1 MAFHG
6 NNLSK
11 SLSIHNIA
19 GYAELEYVNL
29 VMLGYNYKMVSS
41 FFFIQSNVWWDA
53 N

>member
-19 GYAELEYVNL
+19 GYAELEYVYL
-29 VMLGYNYKMVSS
+29 VMLRYNNKMVLS
-41 FFFIQSNVWWDA
+41 FFFIQSNVWWGA